1 MIVADFHGPPMFK
14 LWLCSYAAAS
24 SAGVIFRAPAIF
36 TDGEVARSC
45 GFPFVC
51 AQLVV
56 PVSASPFV
64 EVDSVR
70 LFASVCSSEVR
81 LRIRLRAAL
90 SGRLSLRVLCFAKC
104 CGCSVLLSASVC
116 WCSASCCC
124 SVMKGTRGHA
134 LLRRFLR
141 GILWR
146 HRRHLI

>member
-56 PVSASPFV
+56 PVSASPFM
-64 EVDSVR
+64 EVNSVR
-70 LFASVCSSEVR
+70 LFAFICSSEVR
-81 LRIRLRAAL
+81 LRIRLCAAL
-90 SGRLSLRVLCFAKC
+90 SGRLSLLQSSLVRVLYFAKCLGPLLVLCF
-104 CGCSVLLSASVC
+104 VLLLCYEDSSSTLVLLLAASI
-116 WCSASCCC
+116 
-124 SVMKGTRGHA
+124 
-134 LLRRFLR
+134 LRP
-141 GILWR
+141 IV
-146 HRRHLI
+146 

>member
-90 SGRLSLRVLCFAKC
+90 SGRLSLLQSSLERVLCFAKC
-104 CGCSVLLSASVC
+104 LSLLVLCFVLLLC
-116 WCSASCCC
+116 YE
-124 SVMKGTRGHA
+124 GQRGHA
-134 LLRRFLR
+134 PLRRFLR

-146 HRRHLI
+146 HEVWP